1 MKIAI
6 ILGSTRPGRFGAQVA
21 DWVMAQAAGRDDAEY
36 ELVDLADYGLVL
48 LDEPVAHLDTP
59 TGAAVLQDLL
69 ESAEGRTVVMV
80 SHHDVGTDG
89 FDRSVVLS
97 PPKEP

>member
-1 MKIAI
+1 MYKRQVSGGERARLAIARA
-6 ILGSTRPGRFGAQVA
+6 LLSRRP
-21 DWVMAQAAGRDDAEY
+21 
-36 ELVDLADYGLVL
+36 LVL